1 MTIKLPSQTQ
11 IFLWFLRKEYQLV
24 VKYQFWKKELI
35 RSFSNFLFFQYSK
48 SQVNKGKNS
57 CIFVVVAKTVASPP
71 SQLRQESLSKHTI
84 YSSMQHDMMNDFHI
98 LNCFFFP
105 LKKVHIFLPRRE
117 SNTILFFAWLKTIH
131 QMLLYWEQ
139 NCEREFTELPFVQH
153 CVWGRDHQCSMK

>member
-11 IFLWFLRKEYQLV
+11 IFLWFLRTKYQLV
-24 VKYQFWKKELI
+24 VKYQFWKKNLKI
-35 RSFSNFLFFQYSK
+35 LSRFSFFNIQITA
-48 SQVNKGKNS
+48 QVNKGKNS

-131 QMLLYWEQ
+131 QMLLYWA
-139 NCEREFTELPFVQH
+139 ELWKRIYRIAICPAL
-153 CVWGRDHQCSMK
+153 CVR

>member
-117 SNTILFFAWLKTIH
+117 SNSVLCLIENNSSNAFILRA
-131 QMLLYWEQ
+131 
-139 NCEREFTELPFVQH
+139 ELWKRIYRIAICPAL
-153 CVWGRDHQCSMK
+153 CVR

>member
-11 IFLWFLRKEYQLV
+11 IFLWFLRKNIS
-24 VKYQFWKKELI
+24 WW
-35 RSFSNFLFFQYSK
+35 SNINFEKRTWRFFPDFLFSIFK
-48 SQVNKGKNS
+48 SQSAQVNKGKNS

-131 QMLLYWEQ
+131 QMLLYWA
-139 NCEREFTELPFVQH
+139 ELWKRIYRIAICPAL
-153 CVWGRDHQCSMK
+153 CVR